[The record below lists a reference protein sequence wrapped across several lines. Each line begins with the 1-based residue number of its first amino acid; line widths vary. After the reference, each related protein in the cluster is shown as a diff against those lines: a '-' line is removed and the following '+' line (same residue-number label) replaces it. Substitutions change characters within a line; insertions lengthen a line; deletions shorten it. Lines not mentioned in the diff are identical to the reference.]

1 MLQATFLKSA
11 ASRQQYPA
19 DDGAEVAF
27 AGRSN
32 SGKSST
38 INAIL
43 NRRGLARA
51 SKTPGRTQMLQF
63 FAVGERQR
71 IVDLPGYG
79 YAAAPLRV
87 RRQWEGM
94 MGDYFQCRRSLRG
107 VFVVVDARRGVGELD
122 LRMLD
127 VCAAADAQVHLLM
140 NKCDRH
146 QTRRPDGDFAGCG
159 AAPRRER
166 HGPGVFRVARPWAWK
181 KPAKYSIPGWPPDPA
196 PGTATPVEPNGRDA
210 GLDDD
215 ASS

>member
-1 MLQATFLKSA
+1 MLQASFLKSA
-11 ASRQQYPA
+11 ASWKHYPEDA
-19 DDGAEVAF
+19 GAEAAF

-32 SGKSST
+32 SGKSSS

-43 NRRGLARA
+43 NRRGLARS

-63 FAVGERQR
+63 FAVGEQRR

-94 MGDYFQCRRSLRG
+94 MSDYFRRRGSLRG

-127 VCAAADAQVHLLM
+127 VCAASEAPVHLLM
-140 NKCDRH
+140 NKCDRLK
-146 QTRRPDGDFAGCG
+146 RGDLI
-159 AAPRRER
+159 E
-166 HGPGVFRVARPWAWK
+166 
-181 KPAKYSIPGWPPDPA
+181 
-196 PGTATPVEPNGRDA
+196 TLRDA
-210 GLDDD
+210 EELLGGNGTVQEFSALRAVGVEKARGVLETWLD
-215 ASS
+215 A

>member
-11 ASRQQYPA
+11 ASWKQYP
-19 DDGAEVAF
+19 DDAGTEVAF

-32 SGKSST
+32 SGKSSS

-43 NRRGLARA
+43 NRRGLARS

-63 FAVGERQR
+63 FAVGEQRR

-94 MGDYFQCRRSLRG
+94 MGDYFRRRGSLRG

-127 VCAAADAQVHLLM
+127 VCAASDAPVHMLM
-140 NKCDRH
+140 NKCDRLK
-146 QTRRPDGDFAGCG
+146 RG
-159 AAPRRER
+159 ALIETLREAER
-166 HGPGVFRVARPWAWK
+166 LLGENGTVQAFSALRAVGVEEARGVLESWL
-181 KPAKYSIPGWPPDPA
+181 
-196 PGTATPVEPNGRDA
+196 DA
-210 GLDDD
+210 
-215 ASS
+215 